1 MVETGGRRHAALTV
15 APPMVDDAVIR
26 RAQRGD
32 AAAFAQIVETF
43 QTPIFNYVLRLVRD
57 HGLAEDLTQEIFLRV
72 YQRLGRFSFRSK
84 FTTWLFQ
91 VAKNRVVDELRSRD
105 RRPQATTELEYA
117 PLHGVDPPVERLATM
132 DALGRAVEALPLDLR
147 MSLLLRDITGF
158 TYEEIAEILETT
170 LSTVKWRIYQARET
184 VAASVAAEG
193 LHDVRKRPAA
203 V

>member
-1 MVETGGRRHAALTV
+1 
-15 APPMVDDAVIR
+15 MVDDAVIR

-32 AAAFAQIVETF
+32 AAAFAQIVESF
-43 QTPIFNYVLRLVRD
+43 QTPVFNYVLRLVRD

-91 VAKNRVVDELRSRD
+91 VAKNRVVDELRSRE

-117 PLHGVDPPVERLATM
+117 PLHVVDPPVERLATI
-132 DALGRAVEALPLDLR
+132 DALWRAVEALPLDLR

-193 LHDVRKRPAA
+193 LREVRERPAA

>member
-1 MVETGGRRHAALTV
+1 
-15 APPMVDDAVIR
+15 MVDDAVIR

-117 PLHGVDPPVERLATM
+117 PLHVVDPPVERLATM
-132 DALGRAVEALPLDLR
+132 DALWRAVEALPLDLR

-184 VAASVAAEG
+184 VATSVAAEG

-203 V
+203 GLTAQKV